1 MSGTA
6 AKRWTLQEFLD
17 WEERQEHRHEF
28 VDGDIRMITGGTKGH
43 AGIARNILFALYGRL
58 RGSPCLPFGSDLRVT
73 IPSYGNVRYP
83 DVTVDC
89 GRQDPDAQ
97 EASKPVVVF
106 EVLSK
111 STAWYDQTR
120 KFRDYEACPD
130 ILHYVCV
137 SQSEVRV
144 SVWLRDGDGR
154 LVAQDDITDLTA
166 TLDLPAI
173 RVDLALADIYEG
185 LAPILEPQA

>member
-28 VDGDIRMITGGTKGH
+28 VDGDIRMMTGGTKGH
-43 AGIARNILFALYGRL
+43 AAIAGNIFASLHGKL
-58 RGSPCLPFGSDLRVT
+58 RGSPCRPYGSDLRVL
-73 IPSYGNVRYP
+73 IPTTGSARYP

-89 GRQDPDAQ
+89 GVHDPDAYD
-97 EASKPVVVF
+97 AAKPVVVF

-120 KFRDYEACPD
+120 KLRDYEACPD

-173 RVDLALADIYEG
+173 GVDLALADIYEG
-185 LAPILEPQA
+185 LVPILEPQA

>member
-28 VDGDIRMITGGTKGH
+28 VDGDIRMMTGGTKGH

-58 RGSPCLPFGSDLRVT
+58 RGSPCLPYGSDLRVT
-73 IPSYGNVRYP
+73 IPTVGNVRYP

-89 GRQDPDAQ
+89 GHQDPDAQ
-97 EASKPVVVF
+97 EAAKP
-106 EVLSK
+106 
-111 STAWYDQTR
+111 
-120 KFRDYEACPD
+120 
-130 ILHYVCV
+130 
-137 SQSEVRV
+137 
-144 SVWLRDGDGR
+144 VWLRDAHGR
-154 LVAQDDITDLTA
+154 LVPQEDITDLSA

-173 RVDLALADIYEG
+173 GVDLALADIYEG
-185 LAPILEPQA
+185 VAPISEPQA